1 VPFYLSNHGYNYT
14 NFDIGSDT
22 INLQVG
28 WIIDKEIFELD
39 EFDVSKLYLIMPHR
53 TSDERLMEFVYL
65 GLK

>member
-1 VPFYLSNHGYNYT
+1 
-14 NFDIGSDT
+14 
-22 INLQVG
+22 VG